1 MSPFRHIAGFAFR
14 PEVATI
20 RGDMQHELLVPENFI
35 NRELSWLEFNRR
47 VLEEAQDATQPLMER
62 VKFLSI
68 FSANLDEF
76 FEIRVAGIMQQI
88 NSGVASIGP
97 DGLTP
102 TELFRAIRKLIH
114 KLVETQYALWNEE
127 ILPELARNNIFI
139 HNVAELSEERTS
151 WARDYFH
158 NEVFPVLTP
167 LAVDASHPFP
177 QVLNKSHNLMVR
189 ARRPG
194 EDEVL
199 YAIVQVPRVVPRLI
213 ALPRQK
219 PAKGETKP
227 WEYIMLSDLIKIH
240 LGELFPGLVLEG
252 VHAFRITRNSDL
264 YIDDEEADNL
274 LATIEQE
281 LRRSNRGNAVRLEVE
296 VDCPRDFQLLLLERF
311 KLTDADLYVQDG
323 PISMTHLAPLV
334 ANEAFAKLKDRP
346 FSPTH
351 DPALPPGGDIWQLL
365 RKEDVLLHHP
375 YEPFDDVVE
384 FIEAAAAD
392 PLVLA
397 IKMTLYRTSGD
408 SPIVAALAE
417 AAAHGKQVTAIVE
430 LKARFDEANNIQW
443 ARHLEEAGVHVV
455 YGVVGLKTHCKMLLI
470 VRRDEDR
477 IRHYAHLGTGNYHP
491 KTARIY
497 TDLGLLTSNPEL
509 TLEVATLFNSLTGLT
524 EYPGFSKLLVSP
536 WDLAQR
542 FRAMIERERDHAR
555 AGKAGRI
562 IVKLNSLVD
571 ETLILALYE
580 ASQAGVKIDLIIRG
594 ICCLRPGVP
603 GVSEN
608 IRVISIVG
616 RFLEH
621 SRIYYFANDGQPE
634 VYLGSADWMPRNLY
648 RRVEVAFPIESPKLR
663 NSIIEEM
670 LPAFLN
676 DRVKARELQ
685 ADGTYTRLVPE
696 EGATPS
702 QAQLYF
708 RKRARTRAAAPAST
722 VPEYQTN
729 VSRKLLPRTAPAP
742 VEKKE
747 GSA

>member
-1 MSPFRHIAGFAFR
+1 MICPLRENPISWREMSHP
-14 PEVATI
+14 
-20 RGDMQHELLVPENFI
+20 LLVPEHFI

-76 FEIRVAGIMQQI
+76 FEIRVAGIVQQI
-88 NSGVASIGP
+88 NSGTATIGP

-102 TELFRAIRKLIH
+102 IEVFRALH
-114 KLVETQYALWNEE
+114 KLTHQLVGAQYALWNNE
-127 ILPELARNNIFI
+127 ILPELAANRIFI
-139 HNVAELSEERTS
+139 HRVAELEPARLQ
-151 WARDYFH
+151 WARKYFH

-194 EDEVL
+194 EDEPL
-199 YAIVQVPRVVPRLI
+199 YAIVQVPRIVPRLI
-213 ALPRQK
+213 ALPRPK
-219 PAKGETKP
+219 PRSKTAQRP
-227 WEYIMLSDLIKIH
+227 WDYIYLSDLIKAH
-240 LGELFPGLVLEG
+240 LGELFPGLILEG

-264 YIDDEEADNL
+264 YIDNEEANNL
-274 LATIEQE
+274 LRTIEQE

-296 VDCPRDFQLLLLERF
+296 HDCPKDFQALLLERF
-311 KLTDADLYVQDG
+311 KLSENDLYLLNG
-323 PISMTHLAPLV
+323 PISMTHLAPLIQ
-334 ANEAFAKLKDRP
+334 NEAFANLRDRP
-346 FSPTH
+346 FTPSH
-351 DPALPPGGDIWQLL
+351 DPALPPGGDVWQLL
-365 RKEDVLLHHP
+365 RKQDILLHHP

-384 FIEAAAAD
+384 FIEQAAVD
-392 PLVLA
+392 PMVLA

-408 SPIVAALAE
+408 SPFVAALAQ
-417 AAAHGKQVTAIVE
+417 AAALGKQVTAIVE
-430 LKARFDEANNIQW
+430 LKARFDEANNIHW

-455 YGVVGLKTHCKMLLI
+455 YGIVGFKIHCKMLLI

-477 IRHYAHLGTGNYHP
+477 IRQYVHLSTGNYHP

-497 TDLGLLTSNPEL
+497 TDLGLLTSKPEL

-524 EYPGFSKLLVSP
+524 EYPGFKKLLVAP

-542 FRAMIERERDHAR
+542 FKQMIERERNHAK
-555 AGKAGRI
+555 AGKPGRI

-580 ASQAGVKIDLIIRG
+580 ASQAGVKIDLIVRG
-594 ICCLRPGVP
+594 ICCLRPKLP
-603 GVSEN
+603 GISEN

-621 SRIYYFANDGQPE
+621 SRIYYFGNNGSPE
-634 VYLGSADWMPRNLY
+634 LYLGSADWMPRNLY
-648 RRVEVAFPIESPKLR
+648 RRIELVFPVDEPELR
-663 NSIIEEM
+663 ELIVDDM

-676 DRVKARELQ
+676 DNVKARELQ
-685 ADGTYTRLVPE
+685 AEGTYTRLKPKR
-696 EGATPS
+696 GTRPS

-708 RKRARTRAAAPAST
+708 REQSRKRSAGTDAA
-722 VPEYQTN
+722 VPEYQHYLTPPPN
-729 VSRKLLPRTAPAP
+729 RLLPRTAP
-742 VEKKE
+742 KE
-747 GSA
+747 MRKENAAEGAR